1 MTAYRFR
8 ELALALDGAEERA
21 HMAHPDFRANGRI
34 FAGLDADERIGT
46 LKLTP
51 EQQAE
56 MIRQQ
61 PDAFSPAA
69 GAWGRQG
76 WTKVSL
82 GDAAVTPVRTALLLA
97 YQAVMDQPKARPRPR
112 RAGKRR

>member
-1 MTAYRFR
+1 MTADRFR

-21 HMAHPDFRANGRI
+21 HMGHPDFRAHGRI

-51 EQQAE
+51 DQQAE

-61 PDAFSPAA
+61 PDAFTLAA

-82 GDAAVTPVRTALLLA
+82 GDAAVTGVRTALLLA
-97 YQAVMDQPKARPRPR
+97 YQAVMEQPKTKARKRP
-112 RAGKRR
+112 GPKRR